1 MKYSDLR
8 IVAYSVATETEHVIY
23 LENVKII
30 AISGNESVVGMAPRL
45 ILERYPG
52 AIHNVQKKEG
62 EKDAD

>member
-8 IVAYSVATETEHVIY
+8 IVSYSVATETDHVVY

-30 AISGNESVVGMAPRL
+30 AIAGNESVVGMAPRL

-52 AIHNVQKKEG
+52 AIHNVQGKGK